1 MPRVYVF
8 SEDVQLAAELVSTA
22 ATVSGD
28 VHVVCLG
35 SEAAA
40 TLLDA
45 GASTVV
51 ALRANESR
59 PEAFA
64 PALAQ
69 LVSEGEADLLLIGE
83 TVTGWE
89 IAGRAAAILGCALVS
104 GATTLRSL
112 PDGQWQ
118 SERNMYAGAAVQ
130 TETWTGLAVLTIAR
144 GQAPAVAARGDAGT
158 GLTETV
164 EVEVEVDTRVQV
176 ISRTARERESVDL
189 ASAARVVCVG
199 MGVSTAEDL
208 ALAQDLADSLG
219 GEIACTRPVAEDR
232 GWLPVERYIGI
243 SGVSVQPDLY
253 VGLGVSGQVQH
264 TIGIR
269 DARVIVGINTNP
281 DATLFGACDYAVVG
295 DLHEIAPL
303 LTSAIRAIVST
314 PGVRP

>member
-45 GASTVV
+45 GASNVV
-51 ALRANESR
+51 VLKADESR

-64 PALAQ
+64 PALAH
-69 LVSEGEADLLLIGE
+69 LVSEGEVDLLLIGA

-130 TETWTGLAVLTIAR
+130 TETWAGLAILTIAR
-144 GQAPAVAARGDAGT
+144 GQAPAVADRNDAGT
-158 GLTETV
+158 GITETV
-164 EVEVEVDTRVQV
+164 EVEVDSRVQV
-176 ISRTARERESVDL
+176 VSRTVRERESVDL

-208 ALAQDLADSLG
+208 ALAQDLAESLG

-232 GWLPVERYIGI
+232 RWLPVERYIGI

-253 VGLGVSGQVQH
+253 LGLGVSGQVQH

-303 LTSAIRAIVST
+303 LTSAIRAIGT
-314 PGVRP
+314 RREGRP

>member
-8 SEDVQLAAELVSTA
+8 SEDVQLAAELVATA
-22 ATVSGD
+22 ATLSSD

-35 SEAAA
+35 SEAAV
-40 TLLDA
+40 TLFDA
-45 GASTVV
+45 GASTVI
-51 ALRANESR
+51 ALTAADSRA
-59 PEAFA
+59 EAYA
-64 PALAQ
+64 PALAR
-69 LVSEGEADLLLIGE
+69 LVSEREVDLLLIGA

-89 IAGRAAAILGCALVS
+89 IAGRAASILGCALVS
-104 GATTLRSL
+104 GASTLRSL

-130 TETWTGLAVLTIAR
+130 TEIWTGLAVVTIAR
-144 GQAPAVAARGDAGT
+144 GQAVAVAARNDADT
-158 GLTETV
+158 GITQLI
-164 EVEVEVDTRVQV
+164 EVEVDSRVQV
-176 ISRTARERESVDL
+176 VSRTVRERESVDL

-208 ALAQDLADSLG
+208 ALAQDLATSLG

-232 GWLPVERYIGI
+232 KWLPAERYIGI

-269 DARVIVGINTNP
+269 DAKVVVGVNTNP
-281 DATLFGACDYAVVG
+281 DATLFGVCDFAVVG

-303 LTSAIRAIVST
+303 LASAIRAN
-314 PGVRP
+314 GVRPGARP

>member
-45 GASTVV
+45 GASNVV
-51 ALRANESR
+51 VLKADESR

-64 PALAQ
+64 PALAH
-69 LVSEGEADLLLIGE
+69 LVSEGEVDLLLIGA

-144 GQAPAVAARGDAGT
+144 GQAPAVAARSGAGT
-158 GLTETV
+158 GITETV
-164 EVEVEVDTRVQV
+164 EVEVDSRVQV
-176 ISRTARERESVDL
+176 VSRTVRERESVDL

-208 ALAQDLADSLG
+208 AFAQDLAESLG

-232 GWLPVERYIGI
+232 GWLSVERYIGI

-253 VGLGVSGQVQH
+253 LGLGVSGQVQH

-303 LTSAIRAIVST
+303 LTSAIRAIGPR
-314 PGVRP
+314 PGGRS

>member
-22 ATVSGD
+22 ATVSSD

-35 SEAAA
+35 IEAAA

-51 ALRANESR
+51 ALKADESR

-64 PALAQ
+64 PALAH
-69 LVSEGEADLLLIGE
+69 LVSEGEVDLLLIGA

-130 TETWTGLAVLTIAR
+130 TEIWTGLAVLTIAR
-144 GQAPAVAARGDAGT
+144 GQASAVAARSDAGT
-158 GLTETV
+158 GMTQTV
-164 EVEVEVDTRVQV
+164 EVELDSRVQV
-176 ISRTARERESVDL
+176 VSRTVRERESVDL

-208 ALAQDLADSLG
+208 ALAQDLAESLG

-253 VGLGVSGQVQH
+253 LGLGVSGQVQH

-303 LTSAIRAIVST
+303 LTSAIRANGPR
-314 PGVRP
+314 PGGRP